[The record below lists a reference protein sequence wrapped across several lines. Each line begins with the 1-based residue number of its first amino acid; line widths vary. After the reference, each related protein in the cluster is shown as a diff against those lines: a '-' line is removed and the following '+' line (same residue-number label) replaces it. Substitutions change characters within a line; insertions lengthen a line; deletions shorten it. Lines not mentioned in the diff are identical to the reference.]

1 MSYIGL
7 PGNSHLGYIGRHT
20 LKDQKRIN
28 YHMTVTMV
36 TLSGTKCQI
45 LSAVQG
51 SLLCRMGFLKHYF
64 VMLTLDDITF
74 KAISVAVQNPDAVN
88 NSLLCYS
95 VGFPRSHSSA
105 VSPVTMAILCCY
117 DRNRYTQKS
126 TTSNGTG
133 WLFVNQFTF

>member
-1 MSYIGL
+1 MNIFCL
-7 PGNSHLGYIGRHT
+7 D
-20 LKDQKRIN
+20 KDPVKAAEMMCDKHVVKMIIE
-28 YHMTVTMV
+28 
-36 TLSGTKCQI
+36 SCQI